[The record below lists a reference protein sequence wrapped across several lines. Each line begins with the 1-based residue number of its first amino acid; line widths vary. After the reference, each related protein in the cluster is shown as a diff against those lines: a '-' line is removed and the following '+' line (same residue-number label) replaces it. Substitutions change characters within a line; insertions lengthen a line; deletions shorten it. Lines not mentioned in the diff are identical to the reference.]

1 MISNRERGTGPIIGA
16 CVEQGGQAYETL
28 DARRIAH
35 SLEYGRARET
45 HSDRATHRE
54 SESGH
59 HEHGVCR
66 VQENTGSIGAM
77 REREYFEGP
86 QLPIN
91 AFPCQIEP

>member
-1 MISNRERGTGPIIGA
+1 
-16 CVEQGGQAYETL
+16 VEQGGQAYEIL

-45 HSDRATHRE
+45 HSDRVPTAKVKVGIMNMG
-54 SESGH
+54 SVG
-59 HEHGVCR
+59 
-66 VQENTGSIGAM
+66 VQENRGSIGAM

-91 AFPCQIEP
+91 AFPCQIEPVLFAKVRVAQSCR